1 MNLVCLTKKFT
12 SLPKIN
18 LNKIIVFKNLKC
30 CFICFSANEL
40 NSLNIEGML
49 LDNVVDQSQRPFT
62 SMLPSS
68 RLIN

>member
-1 MNLVCLTKKFT
+1 MLYFNL
-12 SLPKIN
+12 
-18 LNKIIVFKNLKC
+18 
-30 CFICFSANEL
+30 FSANEL

-68 RLIN
+68 SLVN

>member
-1 MNLVCLTKKFT
+1 MTVFVLHKKK
-12 SLPKIN
+12 L
-18 LNKIIVFKNLKC
+18 
-30 CFICFSANEL
+30 FIFFRANEF

-49 LDNVVDQSQRPFT
+49 LDNDVDQSQRPFT

>member
-1 MNLVCLTKKFT
+1 MF
-12 SLPKIN
+12 
-18 LNKIIVFKNLKC
+18 LKYY
-30 CFICFSANEL
+30 FMYFSANEL

-49 LDNVVDQSQRPFT
+49 LDNIVDQSQRPFT